1 MGKSIN
7 YIGSKANLLPFLQTN
22 IDDVVKN
29 DLSHMVFCDIFA
41 GTGVVGAF
49 FKEKVKKVISN
60 DLEYY
65 SYVLNRNAIKNTQD
79 HKLYEKYIDELN
91 GLDAKDEGII
101 YKNYALGSGSKRN
114 YFSDENAKMI
124 DTARMQIERWHKSD
138 EIDEDGY
145 FFLLASLLQSADRVA
160 NITSLYG
167 AFLKKLKK
175 TAQQRLVIV
184 PALYQPSKKINEV
197 YNKDANELISEI
209 EGDILYIDPPY
220 NHRQYG
226 ANYHILN
233 TIALYDDVS
242 FHGKTGVRDYVSSS
256 YCKKSEVYESF
267 EQLIR
272 DARFRYIFVSYNN
285 EAYMEQERIKNI
297 MSKYGNYLLKKQ
309 EHQRFKSY
317 KKYRASTEEHLHI
330 LIKEDH

>member
-7 YIGSKANLLPFLQTN
+7 YIGSKANLLSFLETN
-22 IDDVVKN
+22 ISDVVKG
-29 DLSHMVFCDIFA
+29 DLSYMVFCDIFA
-41 GTGVVGAF
+41 GTGIVGAF

-65 SYVLNRNAIKNTQD
+65 SYVLNRNSIKNTQD
-79 HKLYEKYIDELN
+79 YKFYEKYIDELN
-91 GLDAKDEGII
+91 SLHVKRGII
-101 YKNYALGSGSKRN
+101 YENYALGSGSKRN
-114 YFSDENAKMI
+114 YFSDENAMLI
-124 DTARMQIERWHKSD
+124 DAVRMQIEEWHTNDK
-138 EIDEDGY
+138 IDEEGY

-160 NITSLYG
+160 NTASLYG
-167 AFLKKLKK
+167 AFLKRLKK
-175 TAQQRLVIV
+175 TAQQRLVIQ
-184 PALYQPSKKINEV
+184 PAEYQVGTNINEV
-197 YNKDANELISEI
+197 YNKDANELISEV

-233 TIALYDDVS
+233 TIALYDDAS
-242 FHGKTGVRDYVSSS
+242 FHGKTGVRDYVSSA

-267 EQLIR
+267 EKLIR
-272 DARFRYIFVSYNN
+272 DARFKYIFVSYNN

-330 LIKEDH
+330 LIKDS

>member
-22 IDDVVKN
+22 IEDVVKN
-29 DLSHMVFCDIFA
+29 DLSHTVFCDIFA

-65 SYVLNRNAIKNTQD
+65 SYVLNYNAIKNTKS
-79 HKLYEKYIDELN
+79 HTLYQKYLDELN
-91 GLDAKDEGII
+91 GLHVKSGII

-114 YFSDENAKMI
+114 YFSDENAMMI
-124 DTARMQIERWHKSD
+124 DAARMQIEAWHRSD
-138 EIDEDGY
+138 EIDEEGY
-145 FFLLASLLQSADRVA
+145 FFLLASLLQSADRIA
-160 NITSLYG
+160 NTASLYG
-167 AFLKKLKK
+167 AFLKRLKK
-175 TAQQRLVIV
+175 TAQQRLVIL
-184 PALYQPSKKINEV
+184 PAAYQASTNINEV

-233 TIALYDDVS
+233 TIALYDDAA

-272 DARFRYIFVSYNN
+272 DARFKYIFVSYNN

-309 EHQRFKSY
+309 AHQRFKSY

-330 LIKEDH
+330 LIKEKY